1 MLQAKS
7 SSLLRLVTSDVDV
20 SYQIGLG
27 VVGGETIST
36 AQNCRLKLLT
46 DAAAKGIEVQPVAGL
61 AKTAE
66 LPLQL
71 LPDQVVTVP
80 PISALRTSKE
90 LPGLWL
96 EHMVLEPDLIDKADD
111 PLQPDPD
118 HVSAA

>member
-80 PISALRTSKE
+80 PLSALRTSKE